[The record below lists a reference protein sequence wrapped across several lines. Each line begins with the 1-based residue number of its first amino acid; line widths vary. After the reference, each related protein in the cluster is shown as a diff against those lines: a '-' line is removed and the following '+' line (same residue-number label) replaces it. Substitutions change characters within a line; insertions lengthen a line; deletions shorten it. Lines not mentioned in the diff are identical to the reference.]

1 MRAVDIIM
9 KKRMGGELTK
19 EEIHFLITGYV
30 DGSIPEYQISAWL
43 MAVYFK
49 GMTFEET
56 GYLTREM
63 IASGEVLDLEGIPGP
78 LVDKH
83 STGGVGDKV
92 SIILAPLAAACGV
105 RVPMMSGRAL
115 GHTGGTLDKLD
126 TIPGFTTEIDIKQF
140 RSNLMGSG
148 MAMTG
153 QSKEVVPADKKMYA
167 LRDVTATV
175 ESVPLI
181 TASILSKKFA
191 EGAQSLVFDVKCG
204 SGAFMKNMEEAETLA
219 TSLVET
225 GRSLGRKVVA
235 VITRMDEP
243 LGHMV
248 GNFLEIEESI
258 DCLKGKGPDDLMDV
272 TYRLT
277 AWMLVAGGIC
287 SDIDSAL
294 AMCREK
300 IESGEAWEKFLLNV
314 KEQGG
319 DPEALQKGYGT
330 FRSAYAV
337 ELKAE
342 TDGYVQEIDAFETGM
357 TGVMIGVGRNKTTDN
372 VLPYVG
378 IELKKKCGDE
388 VKAGDVLCVI
398 YTEDEGK
405 NADALAKM
413 NAAYK
418 IGPDPYVKKDMI
430 LKEIKAI

>member
-9 KKRMGGELTK
+9 KKRMGEALTR

-56 GYLTREM
+56 GFLTREM
-63 IASGEVLDLEGIPGP
+63 IDSGEILDLEGIPGP

-191 EGAQSLVFDVKCG
+191 EGAESLVFDVKCG
-204 SGAFMKNMEEAETLA
+204 SGAFMKNMEEAEELA

-235 VITRMDEP
+235 VITRMEEP

-287 SDIDSAL
+287 EDIDSAL

-300 IESGEAWEKFLLNV
+300 IENGEAWEKFLLNV

-319 DPEALQKGYGT
+319 DEVALQKGYRT
-330 FRSAYAV
+330 FRSSNNV

-342 TDGYVQEIDAFETGM
+342 SDGYVQEIDAFKTGM
-357 TGVMIGVGRNKTTDN
+357 TGVFIGVGRNKTTDD

-378 IELKKKCGDE
+378 IELKKKCGDK
-388 VKAGDVLCVI
+388 VNAGETLCI
-398 YTEDEGK
+398 IHTEDERK
-405 NADALAKM
+405 NSEALARMKD
-413 NAAYK
+413 AYL
-418 IGPDPYVKKDMI
+418 ISPQPYVKKDMI

>member
-9 KKRMGGELTK
+9 KKRMGEELNK
-19 EEIHFLITGYV
+19 EEIHFLISGYV

-43 MAVYFK
+43 MAVFFK
-49 GMTFEET
+49 GMTFTET

-63 IASGEVLDLEGIPGP
+63 INSGEVLDLEGIPGP

-92 SIILAPLAAACGV
+92 SIILAPLAAACGL

-126 TIPGFTTEIDIKQF
+126 TIPGFTTEIDIEQF
-140 RSNLMGSG
+140 RNNLMGSG
-148 MAMTG
+148 LAMTG
-153 QSKEVVPADKKMYA
+153 QSKDVVPADKKMYA

-191 EGAQSLVFDVKCG
+191 EGAESLVFDVKCG
-204 SGAFMKNMEEAETLA
+204 SGAFMKNMEEAERLA
-219 TSLVET
+219 NSLVET
-225 GRSLGRKVVA
+225 GKSLGRKVVA

-258 DCLKGKGPDDLMDV
+258 DCLKGKGPKDLMDV

-277 AWMLVAGGIC
+277 GWMLVAGGIC

-294 AMCREK
+294 ALCHEK
-300 IESGEAWEKFLLNV
+300 IENGEAYDRFIQNV
-314 KEQGG
+314 REQGG
-319 DPEALQKGYGT
+319 DPEALLEGYGT
-330 FRSAYAV
+330 FRSKYSV
-337 ELKAE
+337 ELKAAK
-342 TDGYVQEIDAFETGM
+342 DGIVQEINAFETGM
-357 TGVMIGVGRNKTTDN
+357 TGVLIGVGRNKTTDN

-378 IELKKKCGDE
+378 IELKKKCGDSVQTGE
-388 VKAGDVLCVI
+388 TLCVI
-398 YTEDEGK
+398 YTEDVSK
-405 NADALAKM
+405 NDIALAKM
-413 NAAYK
+413 KDAYR
-418 IGPDPYVKKDMI
+418 IGSDLFSEKDMI
-430 LKEIKAI
+430 RKEIKAI

>member
-9 KKRMGGELTK
+9 KKRMGEELSK

-43 MAVYFK
+43 MAVFFK
-49 GMTFEET
+49 GMTFKET
-56 GYLTREM
+56 GFLTREM
-63 IASGEVLDLEGIPGP
+63 IESGEVLDLEGIPSP

-92 SIILAPLAAACGV
+92 SIILAPLAAACGL

-140 RSNLMGSG
+140 RANLMGSG
-148 MAMTG
+148 LAMTG
-153 QSKEVVPADKKMYA
+153 QSKNVVPADKKMYA

-191 EGAQSLVFDVKCG
+191 EGAESLIFDVKCG
-204 SGAFMKNMEEAETLA
+204 SGAFMKNMDEAKTLA

-225 GRSLGRKVVA
+225 GKSLGRKVVA
-235 VITRMDEP
+235 VITTMDEP

-258 DCLKGKGPDDLMDV
+258 DCLKGKGPKDLMDV

-277 AWMLVAGGIC
+277 AWMLVAGGVC
-287 SDIDSAL
+287 GDIDSAL
-294 AMCREK
+294 KMCREK
-300 IESGEAWEKFLLNV
+300 IENGEAYERFIQNV

-319 DPEALQKGYGT
+319 DSEALLKGYGT
-330 FRSAYAV
+330 FRSKYSV
-337 ELKAE
+337 ELKAAR
-342 TDGYVQEIDAFETGM
+342 DGVVQEINAFETGM
-357 TGVMIGVGRNKTTDN
+357 TGVLIGVGRNKTTDD

-378 IELKKKCGDE
+378 IELKKKCGDS
-388 VKAGDVLCVI
+388 VKAGDTLCVI

-405 NADALAKM
+405 NEIALAKM
-413 NAAYK
+413 KDAYK
-418 IGPDPYVKKDMI
+418 IGTDPIPVRDMI
-430 LKEIKAI
+430 RKEIKAI